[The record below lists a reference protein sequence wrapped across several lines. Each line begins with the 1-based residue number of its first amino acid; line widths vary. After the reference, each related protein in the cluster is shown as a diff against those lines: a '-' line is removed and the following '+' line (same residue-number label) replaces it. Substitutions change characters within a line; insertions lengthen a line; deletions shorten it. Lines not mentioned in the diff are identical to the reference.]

1 VVAEL
6 VMAEPEDPAED
17 AVTGLPEVAED
28 ADAEE
33 PVAEDPVADVAG
45 TLEPVLGAPLLVAM
59 PVDAD
64 EYGKTVVVLDE
75 DTTADELE
83 VPVEAGADDEPGAD
97 EPGADEPGADELE
110 AVTGEPDVTELGAPV
125 EADAGT
131 EPDAGELPRG

>member
-83 VPVEAGADDEPGAD
+83 APVEAGADD